1 MSVKEKAKDL
11 ALSIKESEEYKN
23 LKSAE
28 ARLSLDPMAQDL
40 LQELRQKQQ
49 KVILAQHTGQQ
60 IQEAD
65 IKAIEQLQAQLK
77 LNTTLQ
83 SLHKAQVEL
92 EKLMQEVNETIA
104 RELAQ

>member
-49 KVILAQHTGQQ
+49 KVLLAQHTGQQ
-60 IQEAD
+60 IRRQISSYRAAAGPVEAQHHP
-65 IKAIEQLQAQLK
+65 AVPA
-77 LNTTLQ
+77 
-83 SLHKAQVEL
+83 
-92 EKLMQEVNETIA
+92 
-104 RELAQ
+104 

>member
-1 MSVKEKAKDL
+1 LSVKEKAKDL
-11 ALSIKESEEYKN
+11 ALSIKESEEFRN

-28 ARLSLDPMAQDL
+28 ARLSLDPGAQDL
-40 LQELRQKQQ
+40 LLELRQKQHR
-49 KVILAQHTGQQ
+49 ILLAQQTGQQ
-60 IQEAD
+60 IQEAE
-65 IKAIEQLQAQLK
+65 IKAIEQLQTQLK

-83 SLHKAQVEL
+83 ALQKAQGEL

>member
-28 ARLSLDPMAQDL
+28 ARLSLDPRAQDL
-40 LQELRQKQQ
+40 LLELRQRQQ
-49 KVILAQHTGQQ
+49 RLLVAQQTGQP
-60 IQEAD
+60 IPEGE
-65 IKAIEQLQAQLK
+65 IKALEQLQTQMK

-83 SLHKAQVEL
+83 ALLKAQVEL
-92 EKLMQEVNETIA
+92 EKLMREVNETIA